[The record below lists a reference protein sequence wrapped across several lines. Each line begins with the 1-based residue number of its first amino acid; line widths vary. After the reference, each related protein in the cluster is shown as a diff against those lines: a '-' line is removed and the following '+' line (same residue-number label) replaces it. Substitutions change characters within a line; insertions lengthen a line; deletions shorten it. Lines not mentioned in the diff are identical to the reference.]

1 MQESI
6 EVLAQVAVLLV
17 GATLTLAC
25 VLSKCRRPPS
35 SARARRVGP
44 YLLSTRIGSGAM
56 GEVYRA
62 RHVVSGRLYALKLL
76 SSGASARQKVLF
88 DNEVLH
94 GARLS
99 HPGNVSAQDHGQAR
113 DGTRYFAME
122 LVEGISL
129 RELVE
134 REGPQAPQRVVDILL
149 QVCSALAEVHEL
161 GLVHCD
167 IKPDNLVLCR
177 GVGGDRVR
185 LLDFGLVKRVGEAH
199 PEGDAGHAVGTPLYI
214 SPEALTS
221 PAAMDGRSDLYGLG
235 AVAYHLLCGAPPFSG
250 GSLLEVFSQHLIA
263 APEPL
268 SNLVDGSIPSEL
280 ESLVLECLAKTPSA
294 RPGSARELERRLRRL
309 ACFSGETRGATPASL
324 PLPARRGEP
333 DAFGARAA

>member
-6 EVLAQVAVLLV
+6 EVLAQVGVLLV

-25 VLSKCRRPPS
+25 VLSKSRRPPS
-35 SARARRVGP
+35 GAVARRVGP
-44 YLLSTRIGSGAM
+44 YLLSTRIGAGAM

-76 SSGASARQKVLF
+76 SAGASARQKALF
-88 DNEVLH
+88 DNEVFH

-99 HPGNVSAQDHGQAR
+99 HPASVSAQDHGLAA

-122 LVEGISL
+122 LVEGITL

-149 QVCSALAEVHEL
+149 QVSSALAEVHEL

-177 GVGGDRVR
+177 GAGGERVR
-185 LLDFGLVKRVGEAH
+185 LLDFGLVKHVGETHA
-199 PEGDAGHAVGTPLYI
+199 EGDAGRAVGTPLYI

-221 PAAMDGRSDLYGLG
+221 PATMDGRSDLYGLG

-250 GSLLEVFSQHLIA
+250 GSLLEVFSQHLVA
-263 APEPL
+263 APEPP

-280 ESLVLECLAKTPSA
+280 ESLVLDCLAKAPSS
-294 RPGSARELERRLRRL
+294 RPGSMRELERRLRRL
-309 ACFSGETRGATPASL
+309 ECFSAETSGAAPARL
-324 PLPARRGEP
+324 PFAARRGEQHRC
-333 DAFGARAA
+333 GARAA